1 MGSWLLF
8 AILALIAWG
17 LWGFFPKLATKYLD
31 VKSIF
36 IYELIGVA
44 VIGIAVLTMQGWV
57 PNFHTKGLILAIL
70 TGAAGSLGA
79 LFFLFALKKGVASVV
94 VTLTA
99 LYPLISLVLLYLIVR
114 EPLTL
119 KQAVGIV
126 FALIAMVLFSV

>member
-1 MGSWLLF
+1 MSSWLLF

-44 VIGIAVLTMQGWV
+44 VIGIAVLAIEGGV
-57 PNFHTKGLILAIL
+57 PNFSYKGFIFAIL

-79 LFFLFALKKGVASVV
+79 LFFLFALKKGIASVV
-94 VTLTA
+94 VALTA
-99 LYPLISLVLLYLIVR
+99 LYPLISLVLLYLIIR

-119 KQAVGIV
+119 KQALGIV
-126 FALIAMVLFSV
+126 FALVAMVLFSI